1 MKEEEL
7 YALIDEI
14 IPDHPIALTD
24 IPEVD
29 LYIDQV
35 TEFID
40 NKLSIHKRHQKDKLL
55 TKTMINN
62 YAKAGILMPPS
73 EKIFPPAYRS
83 LIVAL

>member
-14 IPDHPIALTD
+14 RFLIILSPLTD

-40 NKLSIHKRHQKDKLL
+40 NKPFY
-55 TKTMINN
+55 T
-62 YAKAGILMPPS
+62 
-73 EKIFPPAYRS
+73 
-83 LIVAL
+83 